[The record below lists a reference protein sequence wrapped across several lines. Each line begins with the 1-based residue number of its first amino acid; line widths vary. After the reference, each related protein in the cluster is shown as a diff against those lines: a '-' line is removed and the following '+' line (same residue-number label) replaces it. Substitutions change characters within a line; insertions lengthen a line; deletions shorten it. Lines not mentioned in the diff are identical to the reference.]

1 MRLYYA
7 LFHSN
12 PMKLLT
18 FLLSSLLAGAASMAI
33 AQTYPTKAVSLMV
46 PYPPGG
52 LSDLIARMVNV
63 PLAAKLG
70 NQPVLV
76 ENLGGASGAIAAQKV
91 LDAPADGYYLFQGS
105 PNELILAGLAN
116 KAVKFKPEDFRAISI
131 TGTTPL
137 AIVARKDLQANT
149 ADELVLLARRAAREG
164 KPLTYASVGIGSFY
178 HLIGEDLSK
187 KINAPMLHVPYKGG
201 ADVVRDLV
209 GQQVDIFITP
219 YAKPQIEMAKAG
231 RLKFITAL
239 TPKRQPLIPDVQS
252 VDEGV
257 ALKGYYQTIWSGY
270 FVKKGTPD
278 AVAQQ
283 LNSALA
289 QITTDTKFIDA
300 LAQQNQSIDK
310 PQSLA
315 EAAKVYAAGIKQFKD
330 IAKAIKLEAQ

>member
-1 MRLYYA
+1 MNLIKS
-7 LFHSN
+7 F
-12 PMKLLT
+12 LT
-18 FLLSSLLAGAASMAI
+18 FALTGAASLAV
-33 AQTYPTKAVSLMV
+33 AQAYPTKPVSIMV
-46 PYPPGG
+46 PYPAGG

-70 NQPVLV
+70 NQPILV

-91 LDAPADGYYLFQGS
+91 LDAPADGYYVFQGS

-137 AIVARKDLQANT
+137 AIIARKDLKANN
-149 ADELVLLARRAAREG
+149 ADELVILARQAAREG
-164 KPLTYASVGIGSFY
+164 KPLTYASVGVGSFY

-239 TPKRQPLIPDVQS
+239 TPKRQPLIPEIQS

-270 FVKKGTPD
+270 FVKKGTPE
-278 AVAQQ
+278 AIAQQ
-283 LNSALA
+283 LNKALGDV
-289 QITTDTKFIDA
+289 TTDAKFVEA
-300 LAQQNQSIDK
+300 LAQQNQIIDK
-310 PQSLA
+310 PQTLA
-315 EAAKVYAAGIKQFKD
+315 EAAKTYAVGTKQFKD
-330 IAKAIKLEAQ
+330 IAKAINLQAQ

>member
-1 MRLYYA
+1 M
-7 LFHSN
+7 
-12 PMKLLT
+12 
-18 FLLSSLLAGAASMAI
+18 LSKKYLLAALALTASLAAS
-33 AQTYPTKAVSLMV
+33 AQAAYPNKPVSIMV
-46 PYPPGG
+46 PYPAGG

-70 NQPVLV
+70 SQPVLV

-91 LDAPADGYYLFQGS
+91 LDAPADGYYMFQGS

-137 AIVARKDLQANT
+137 AIIARKDLPANS
-149 ADELVLLARRAAREG
+149 ADELVVLARKAAREG
-164 KPLTYASVGIGSFY
+164 KPLTYASVGVGSFY

-239 TPKRQPLIPDVQS
+239 TPKRQPLIPDVQA

-278 AVAQQ
+278 AIAQQ
-283 LNSALA
+283 LNTALA
-289 QITTDTKFIDA
+289 AITTEPKFIEA
-300 LAQQNQSIDK
+300 LAQQNQIIDK
-310 PQSLA
+310 PQTLA
-315 EAAKVYAAGIKQFKD
+315 EAAKSYAAGTKQFKD
-330 IAKAIKLEAQ
+330 IAKAINLQPQ

>member
-1 MRLYYA
+1 MSVSKTLIA
-7 LFHSN
+7 A
-12 PMKLLT
+12 LLT
-18 FLLSSLLAGAASMAI
+18 GLASLASAQAA
-33 AQTYPTKAVSLMV
+33 YPSKPVSIMV
-46 PYPPGG
+46 PYPAGG

-70 NQPVLV
+70 SQPILV

-91 LDAPADGYYLFQGS
+91 LDAPADGYYVFQGS

-116 KAVKFKPEDFRAISI
+116 KAVKFKPEDFRPISI

-137 AIVARKDLQANT
+137 AIVARKDLQANS
-149 ADELVLLARRAAREG
+149 ADELVVLARQAAREG
-164 KPLTYASVGIGSFY
+164 KPLTYASVGVGSFY

-219 YAKPQIEMAKAG
+219 YALPQVEMAKAG
-231 RLKFITAL
+231 RIKFIAAL
-239 TPKRQPLIPDVQS
+239 TPKRQPLIPNVQS

-270 FVKKGTPD
+270 FVKKGTPE
-278 AVAQQ
+278 AIAQQ
-283 LNSALA
+283 LNTALA
-289 QITTDTKFIDA
+289 AVTSDAKFIDA
-300 LAQQNQSIDK
+300 LAVQNQIIDK
-310 PQSLA
+310 PQTLA
-315 EAAKVYAAGIKQFKD
+315 EAAKSYAAGTKQFKD
-330 IAKAIKLEAQ
+330 IAKAINLQPQ